1 MTNPSG
7 QIRPTPVADFS
18 KISDPGT
25 RMRAI
30 RDDIAAQRQAKQ
42 QQQAQTQTD
51 HDPQIVAMRNEQIQ
65 AAEQSGNHSLSIA
78 LKGQLKQYL
87 SSSYPTNMKGGTT
100 P

>member
-1 MTNPSG
+1 MTNPAG
-7 QIRPTPVADFS
+7 QIRPTPVGDFS
-18 KISDPGT
+18 KIRDPGT

-42 QQQAQTQTD
+42 QQAQTQTD
-51 HDPQIVAMRNEQIQ
+51 RDPQVVAMLNEQIQ
-65 AAEQSGNHSLSIA
+65 AAEQAGTHGLSIA

-87 SSSYPTNMKGGTT
+87 SSSYPTNLKGGNT